1 MKRNLFTNMRKAA
14 REAIAEYLEECY
26 NGYLCDLHNEV
37 FNTDYEYTDNNE
49 AIKALE
55 EDGVFEVIDTIVKY
69 EKNNFGEVNTDFTN
83 PCKVANMLYYIIG
96 EEKLNDM
103 FDGCEEWDE
112 WWNEEIGKTECKVLL
127 AWLKDNERI

>member
-1 MKRNLFTNMRKAA
+1 MDKFDFMNMRKAA
-14 REAIAEYLEECY
+14 RKAIVKYLADGY
-26 NGYLCDLHNEV
+26 DGYLGDFHNEI
-37 FNTDYEYTDNNE
+37 FNTDYEYTNNDK

-55 EDGVFEVIDTIVKY
+55 DSGIFEAIGAIVEY
-69 EKNNFGEVNTDFTN
+69 EEGNFGEVYTDFTN

-96 EEKLNDM
+96 EEELNDM